1 MSAQNAILEAI
12 EDVIAMCNEAQAM
25 ATVRRGA
32 LATGAGITCEIG
44 PSVPDTHFMNKDIV
58 VPVDLTFNGKSDNL
72 KTVLQAMDDIHYNLT
87 RRTVYPAGVGWEI
100 VDIATSTEPQVIGR
114 EDSNQ
119 YIMASSLFVKV
130 ATNL

>member
-12 EDVIAMCNEAQAM
+12 EDVIAMCNEAQTM

-44 PSVPDTHFMNKDIV
+44 PSVPDTHFMNKDLV

-72 KTVLQAMDDIHYNLT
+72 KTILQAMDDIHYNLT

-100 VDIATSTEPQVIGR
+100 VDIVDATLPQVIGR
-114 EDSNQ
+114 EPNNDWLL
-119 YIMASSLFVKV
+119 ASSVTVRLHIM
-130 ATNL
+130 

>member
-100 VDIATSTEPQVIGR
+100 VDIVDATLPQVIGR
-114 EDSNQ
+114 EPNNDWLL
-119 YIMASSLFVKV
+119 ASSVTVRLHIM
-130 ATNL
+130 

>member
-12 EDVIAMCNEAQAM
+12 EDVIAMCNEAQTM

-44 PSVPDTHFMNKDIV
+44 PSVPDTHFLNKSIV

-100 VDIATSTEPQVIGR
+100 VDITDATLPQVIGR
-114 EDSNQ
+114 ESNNDWLL
-119 YIMASSLFVKV
+119 ASSLTVRV
-130 ATNL
+130 HIM